1 MKYNK
6 RDIYA
11 VETGDYVGQMF
22 AIVDPKKDAIGCLI
36 LPVMENI
43 EVPIESF
50 DTGRNEDIIKF
61 VERLPTDIYSV
72 VEAQYKKN
80 ENPDNRRKQ
89 LNTPNISYSEST
101 VKKDEKPLGLPGK

>member
-1 MKYNK
+1 MKYCK
-6 RDIYA
+6 KDIYA
-11 VETGDYVGQMF
+11 VQAGDYVGKMF

-43 EVPIESF
+43 DVPIESF
-50 DTGRNEDIIKF
+50 DNGRNDDIIKF
-61 VERLPTDIYSV
+61 VERLPTDVYSV

-89 LNTPNISYSEST
+89 LNTPNISYSESS
-101 VKKDEKPLGLPGK
+101 VEKDEESLGLPGK

>member
-11 VETGDYVGQMF
+11 VQTGDYVGKMF
-22 AIVDPKKDAIGCLI
+22 AVVEPKKDAIGCLI

-50 DTGRNEDIIKF
+50 ENGRNNDIIKF
-61 VERLPTDIYSV
+61 VKKLPKKVYSV

-80 ENPDNRRKQ
+80 EDSNNRRKQ
-89 LNTPNISYSEST
+89 LNTPNISYSESA
-101 VKKDEKPLGLPGK
+101 VEEDEITHSLSSK